1 MNKETMNI
9 NLSKTEIQALL
20 VALKH
25 TQNFQDEDREL
36 DRDRRLEGAQ
46 GTCAWIERQAA
57 ATDLTEKLS
66 KALDTDTERQ
76 ARNKRMM
83 KGTTT
88 AVVSETLCGN
98 DPVNW

>member
-1 MNKETMNI
+1 MNI
-9 NLSKTEIQALL
+9 KLSETEIQALL

-46 GTCAWIERQAA
+46 GTSAWIERQAA
-57 ATDLTEKLS
+57 AVELTEKLS
-66 KALDTDTERQ
+66 KALDSDNERQ
-76 ARNKRMM
+76 TRNKRMM

-88 AVVSETLCGN
+88 ALVSEVLCAN
-98 DPVNW
+98 DPVTW

>member
-1 MNKETMNI
+1 MNI
-9 NLSKTEIQALL
+9 KLSETEIQALL

-46 GTCAWIERQAA
+46 GTSAWIERQAA
-57 ATDLTEKLS
+57 AVDLTEKLS
-66 KALDTDTERQ
+66 KALDSDKERQ
-76 ARNKRMM
+76 TRNKRMM

-88 AVVSETLCGN
+88 AVVTETLCGN
-98 DPVNW
+98 DPVTW

>member
-1 MNKETMNI
+1 MNI
-9 NLSKTEIQALL
+9 KLSETEIQALL

-46 GTCAWIERQAA
+46 GTAAWIERQAA
-57 ATDLTEKLS
+57 AVDLTEKLS
-66 KALDTDTERQ
+66 KALDSDKERQ
-76 ARNKRMM
+76 TRNKRMM

-88 AVVSETLCGN
+88 ALVSEVLCAN
-98 DPVNW
+98 DPVTW

>member
-1 MNKETMNI
+1 MNI
-9 NLSKTEIQALL
+9 NLSETEIQALL

-25 TQNFQDEDREL
+25 TQNFQDEDQQ
-36 DRDRRLEGAQ
+36 LEEDNKPA
-46 GTCAWIERQAA
+46 GTDQWIKRKFAA
-57 ATDLTEKLS
+57 EDLTEKLS
-66 KALDTDTERQ
+66 KSLESEKERQ
-76 ARNKRMM
+76 TRNKRMM